1 MAEVALKAGIWVQA
15 QIRVCDKNAL
25 PAVVVRRGNPDA
37 GTILLKLNRFDA
49 GYEVLTQVRT
59 AEGNRAWMRSIG
71 DNPVQE
77 SEADAY
83 IERQLKFDPDIW
95 VLEIEDSDCRNEID
109 GEVSEPLFGTVD
121 QVVAKIG
128 LYHIADGVDVEAE
141 SGLLE
146 FRNHISAFE
155 RAQIAAAIARRAFR
169 MPARQFGEISTAV

>member
-95 VLEIEDSDCRNEID
+95 VLEIEDSDCRYEID
-109 GEVSEPLFGTVD
+109 GEV
-121 QVVAKIG
+121 I
-128 LYHIADGVDVEAE
+128 
-141 SGLLE
+141 
-146 FRNHISAFE
+146 
-155 RAQIAAAIARRAFR
+155 
-169 MPARQFGEISTAV
+169 

>member
-95 VLEIEDSDCRNEID
+95 VLEIEDAEYCYEI
-109 GEVSEPLFGTVD
+109 GG
-121 QVVAKIG
+121 
-128 LYHIADGVDVEAE
+128 
-141 SGLLE
+141 
-146 FRNHISAFE
+146 
-155 RAQIAAAIARRAFR
+155 
-169 MPARQFGEISTAV
+169 